1 MSRPRRTKPNEWVF
15 LTGILFLVLG
25 SALVALLDGLQQFMA
40 VPAFVVS
47 GVCALVYLRSVVA
60 WRPPPQR

>member
-25 SALVALLDGLQQFMA
+25 SALVALLDGVAQLVA
-40 VPAFVVS
+40 VPAFAVS
-47 GVCALVYLRSVVA
+47 GVCAVVYLRSVIA
-60 WRPPPQR
+60 WRPPPRQ